1 MAQAASTFKEQ
12 LSAAQSL
19 QVGANP
25 TSFPGAAS
33 FPSAYQQLQALSQL
47 AAQAAANAA
56 ATGSS
61 TPASQSLF
69 HAYTAA
75 AATQVA
81 PCPSNDR
88 QVERTAHLTTQA
100 AMEALAESAA
110 FEDQQPPTQLP
121 TSQPALP
128 LQPTQPRVYQK
139 VDGKYLCTICGRTFS
154 RSYNLRSHEKI
165 HDTQKP
171 FECGVCGQKF
181 ARNHDLTRHG
191 KTHSQLKPYSCD
203 LCGRLFARKDALRRH
218 ERMNEEGKKMH
229 CNADPDAEPDTTE
242 EPADLS
248 GLLHHQQA
256 LALQAHLSELT
267 QQIQQASAAYGAAS
281 AYSNL
286 GMTHEQALEAV
297 MALSGSFQEQVEAAA
312 AAHAATLA
320 VSSTPSLGQPV
331 TMPADADDISGG
343 QYDAVEVER
352 SNDSDEGNINGI

>member
-1 MAQAASTFKEQ
+1 MARAQQMAQAASTFKEQ

-75 AATQVA
+75 AA
-81 PCPSNDR
+81 
-88 QVERTAHLTTQA
+88 
-100 AMEALAESAA
+100 
-110 FEDQQPPTQLP
+110 
-121 TSQPALP
+121 
-128 LQPTQPRVYQK
+128 TQPRVYQK

-352 SNDSDEGNINGI
+352 SNDSDEGNIN